1 MDAYSLT
8 DGFIINRIGNTIRR
22 CRLERNVSQKAL
34 ASTSGVSL
42 SSIAALERGESVSLS
57 TLIPVLRALNKLEM
71 LLPLLEEPGISPI
84 AYARMLDGQ
93 KTRKRASTQKDKGEE
108 FTSEW

>member
-8 DGFIINRIGNTIRR
+8 DSFILQRIGDTVRR
-22 CRLERNVSQKAL
+22 CRLEQNVSQKVL
-34 ASTSGVSL
+34 AATSGVSL
-42 SSIAALERGESVSLS
+42 SSVAALERGDSVSLS

-71 LLPLLEEPGISPI
+71 LQPFLEEPGISPI

-93 KTRKRASTQKDKGEE
+93 KKRKRASAQKDKEE
-108 FTSEW
+108 EYKSEW